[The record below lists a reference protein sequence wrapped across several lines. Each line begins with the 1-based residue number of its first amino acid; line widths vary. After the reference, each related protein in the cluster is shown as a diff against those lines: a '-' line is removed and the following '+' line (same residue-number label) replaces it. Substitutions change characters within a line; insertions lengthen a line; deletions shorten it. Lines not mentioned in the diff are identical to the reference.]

1 VNIRSK
7 IESTSCRRLFA
18 MSSEIEGLRTVAT
31 SPSETQPFGV
41 VDSVPDAATDFGQD
55 CHLMPRRFAYDRVS
69 TAGQTAENQIREIAS
84 AGFKVDTRRVQL
96 AAVTAIRRRRIIR
109 QA

>member
-1 VNIRSK
+1 
-7 IESTSCRRLFA
+7 
-18 MSSEIEGLRTVAT
+18 
-31 SPSETQPFGV
+31 
-41 VDSVPDAATDFGQD
+41 
-55 CHLMPRRFAYDRVS
+55 MPRRFAYVRVS

-96 AAVTAIRRRRIIR
+96 AAVTAIRRWRIIR